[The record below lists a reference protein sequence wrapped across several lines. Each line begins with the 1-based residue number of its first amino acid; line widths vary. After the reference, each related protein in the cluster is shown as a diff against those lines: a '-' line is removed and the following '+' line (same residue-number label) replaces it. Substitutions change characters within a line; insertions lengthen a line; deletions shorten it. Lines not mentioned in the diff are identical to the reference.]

1 MRIVFRASGVA
12 ALAALALSITP
23 ASTTADTFKLKIG
36 AGHPP
41 AAAWIATIRDPFM
54 PKVKERVAKET
65 GHTIE
70 WTEGFG
76 GSLCKL
82 NECLEAVE
90 SGVLDLGSPAT
101 PFSPAKLMAYNFAYF
116 VPFGPADPRV
126 AYKAAQEAYDKTPR
140 MKEYLE
146 QRYNQKLLGITTIGN
161 YGLATNFKWKTVD
174 DLKGRKIAAAGPNM
188 PWLQGTGMVA
198 VQSNLNEA
206 YTSMQTGVYEG
217 WVMYQEGIT
226 SFKLQ
231 EILKQYVDMD
241 FGALHAGLLTVN
253 RDTWKTLPANVQKI
267 MEEEGRAWS
276 QTTADVAWQRQVA
289 SKKIL
294 DAALE
299 TSQATM
305 EMKQTWAKAL
315 PNIPKQRFE
324 EINKVGQP
332 GDVVY
337 AYVKA
342 LKAAGHVFPRDWEAE
357 R

>member
-1 MRIVFRASGVA
+1 MRKSGHFGRFAALTAGAVFVWAGEVA
-12 ALAALALSITP
+12 A
-23 ASTTADTFKLKIG
+23 DTYKLKIG
-36 AGHPP
+36 AGHAPV
-41 AAAWIATIRDPFM
+41 AAWIATIRDHFM
-54 PKVKERVAKET
+54 PRVADRVAKET
-65 GHTIE
+65 GHKIE

-90 SGVLDLGSPAT
+90 SGILDVGSPAT

-126 AYKAAQEAYDKTPR
+126 AYKAAAEAYSKTPR
-140 MKEYLE
+140 MPAFLE
-146 QRYNQKLLGITTIGN
+146 ERYNQRLLGITTIGN
-161 YGLATNFKWKTVD
+161 YGLATNFEWKTVA

-188 PWLQGTGMVA
+188 PWLQGTGTVA

-267 MEEEGRAWS
+267 MEEEGNAWS
-276 QTTADVAWQRQVA
+276 QTTANVAWDRQVA
-289 SKKIL
+289 AKKIL
-294 DAALE
+294 DGALK

-305 EMKQTWAKAL
+305 EMKQAWAKSL
-315 PNIPKQRFE
+315 PNIPKQRLE

-332 GDVVY
+332 GEVVY
-337 AYVKA
+337 AYIKA